1 MIEAPMPNRGV
12 MTVRDQVQTDAA
24 PAAIG
29 PYSQA
34 IRVGGFV
41 FTAGQVGAEPS
52 DGALAEGIAAQADR
66 ALRNLAAV
74 LAEAGSSL
82 ERVVKTTIFLTDM
95 GDFQAVNEVYAQ
107 HLSPPFPARSTIA
120 VNALPKGALVEI
132 EMIAVAA
139 DEEPA
144 RS

>member
-1 MIEAPMPNRGV
+1 MIEA
-12 MTVRDQVQTDAA
+12 MTDRAQVHTDAA

-34 IRVGGFV
+34 IQVGGFV

-52 DGALAEGIAAQADR
+52 DGALADGVAAQADR

-74 LAEAGSSL
+74 LAQAGSSFD
-82 ERVVKTTIFLTDM
+82 RVVKTTIFLTDM
-95 GDFQAVNEVYAQ
+95 GDFQAVNEVYAS
-107 HLSPPFPARSTIA
+107 HLAPPFPARSTIA
-120 VNALPKGALVEI
+120 VKALPKGALVEI
-132 EMIAVAA
+132 EMIALAS

>member
-1 MIEAPMPNRGV
+1 MIGF
-12 MTVRDQVQTDAA
+12 MTVRAEVHTSAA

-29 PYSQA
+29 PYSQGVRA
-34 IRVGGFV
+34 SDFV
-41 FTAGQVGAEPS
+41 FTSGQIGADPS
-52 DGALAEGIAAQADR
+52 DGAMVDGVAAQADR

-95 GDFQAVNEVYAQ
+95 NDFATVNEVYAR
-107 HLSPPFPARSTIA
+107 HLSAPFPARSTIA
-120 VNALPKGALVEI
+120 VKALPKGALVEI
-132 EMIAVAA
+132 EMVALLS
-139 DEEPA
+139 DEEPT

>member
-1 MIEAPMPNRGV
+1 
-12 MTVRDQVQTDAA
+12 MTVRAQVQTNAA

-34 IRVGGFV
+34 IRIGGFV

-52 DGALAEGIAAQADR
+52 DGSLADGVAAQADR

-82 ERVVKTTIFLTDM
+82 ERVVKTTIFLTEMD
-95 GDFQAVNEVYAQ
+95 DFAVVNEVYAR
-107 HLSPPFPARSTIA
+107 HLSSPFPARSTIA
-120 VNALPKGALVEI
+120 VKALPKGALVEI
-132 EMIAVAA
+132 EMIALAA
-139 DEEPA
+139 GEEPA
-144 RS
+144 PS

>member
-1 MIEAPMPNRGV
+1 
-12 MTVRDQVQTDAA
+12 MTVRDEVHTDAA

-34 IRVGGFV
+34 MRVGGFV
-41 FTAGQVGAEPS
+41 FTAGQVGADPS
-52 DGALAEGIAAQADR
+52 DGSLADGVAAQADR

-74 LAEAGSSL
+74 LAAAGSGF
-82 ERVVKTTIFLTDM
+82 ERVVKTTIFLNDM
-95 GDFQAVNEVYAQ
+95 GDFQAVNEVYAR

-120 VNALPKGALVEI
+120 VKALPKGALVEI
-132 EMIAVAA
+132 EMIALAS

-144 RS
+144 GS

>member
-1 MIEAPMPNRGV
+1 
-12 MTVRDQVQTDAA
+12 MTDRAQVHTDAA

-52 DGALAEGIAAQADR
+52 SGALADGVAAQADR

-74 LAEAGSSL
+74 LAEAGSSFD
-82 ERVVKTTIFLTDM
+82 RVVKTTIFLTDM
-95 GDFQAVNEVYAQ
+95 GDFQAVNEVYAS
-107 HLSPPFPARSTIA
+107 HLAPPFPARSTIT
-120 VNALPKGALVEI
+120 VKALPKGALVEI
-132 EMIAVAA
+132 EMIALAS
-139 DEEPA
+139 DGEP
-144 RS
+144 SGS

>member
-1 MIEAPMPNRGV
+1 
-12 MTVRDQVQTDAA
+12 MTDRAQVQTDAA

-52 DGALAEGIAAQADR
+52 DGVLADGVAAQADR

-74 LAEAGSSL
+74 LAESGSSFD
-82 ERVVKTTIFLTDM
+82 RVVKTTIFLTDM
-95 GDFQAVNEVYAQ
+95 GDFQAVNEVYAR
-107 HLSPPFPARSTIA
+107 HLAPPFPARSTIA
-120 VNALPKGALVEI
+120 VKALPKGALVEI
-132 EMIAVAA
+132 EMIAVASEA
-139 DEEPA
+139 EPA

>member
-1 MIEAPMPNRGV
+1 
-12 MTVRDQVQTDAA
+12 MTDRAQVQTDAA

-52 DGALAEGIAAQADR
+52 DGALADGVAAQADR

-74 LAEAGSSL
+74 LAEAGSSFD
-82 ERVVKTTIFLTDM
+82 RVVKTTIFLTDM
-95 GDFQAVNEVYAQ
+95 GDFQAVNEVYAS
-107 HLSPPFPARSTIA
+107 HLAPPYPARSTIT
-120 VNALPKGALVEI
+120 VKALPKGALVEI
-132 EMIAVAA
+132 EMIAIAA